1 MFHSIVKMFH
11 LIILS
16 YIRFLRSEPV
26 ERCSQKSATHSTL
39 RPCAIALGRSPKCER
54 SEVDQ
59 AVSAM
64 ISPTHKQRRLA

>member
-1 MFHSIVKMFH
+1 MFHLIAKMFH

-39 RPCAIALGRSPKCER
+39 RLVQLHSLLR
-54 SEVDQ
+54 SE
-59 AVSAM
+59 
-64 ISPTHKQRRLA
+64 T